1 MWRCVVLLSI
11 CCVGLA
17 AGQLGLGLFGDDLY
31 SHHAACGPN
40 EYFEQC
46 THDCPP
52 EKTCETRKFNINCP
66 AVVTPCIAR
75 CICKAG
81 YYRKSPGGECISE
94 EECGPAC
101 GEGEEYK
108 DCTNPCIDESCDA
121 MGSLI
126 PNCTAPEPCV
136 PGCACKEGFYKLY
149 NFICVPKCYCRQLR
163 DTPECQN

>member
-1 MWRCVVLLSI
+1 MWWCAVLSV
-11 CCVGLA
+11 CCVSLA
-17 AGQLGLGLFGDDLY
+17 MAQLGLIDDFDPY
-31 SHHAACGPN
+31 SNHEACGPN
-40 EYFEQC
+40 EYFEYC

-52 EKTCETRKFNINCP
+52 EKTCETRKIGISCLD
-66 AVVTPCIAR
+66 VITPCIPK
-75 CICKAG
+75 CICKEG
-81 YYRKSPGGECISE
+81 FYRKSPGGECISE

-108 DCTNPCIDESCDA
+108 DCRNPCVDESCDA

-126 PNCTAPEPCV
+126 PNCTIPEPCE

-163 DTPECQN
+163 DTPECKD